1 MDRNTRTF
9 RVTETSRIPL
19 DGLVLGW
26 GAMVP
31 FPLLA
36 AICWWHE
43 GWAEIAALA
52 AQLWGAA
59 LLLFF
64 AGVRRGLS
72 FRTEGGP
79 RLRQLTAFA
88 LLFCTGLV
96 VLIVPVPAALLIIAG
111 ALAVLAVEDVRCA
124 PRGDVPLYFR
134 RLRPAQMTFAVASVL
149 LCWWAV

>member
-1 MDRNTRTF
+1 MNRSDRTI
-9 RVTETSRIPL
+9 RVRETPRVPL
-19 DGLVLGW
+19 DGLLLGW

-36 AICWWHE
+36 AVCWW
-43 GWAEIAALA
+43 GGAWAGTAAVA
-52 AQLWGAA
+52 AQLWGGA

-79 RLRQLTAFA
+79 RLRQLIVFA
-88 LLFCTGLV
+88 LLFCTGLF
-96 VLIVPVPAALLIIAG
+96 VLILPVATALVVVAG
-111 ALAVLAVEDVRCA
+111 ALAALALEDVGA
-124 PRGDVPLYFR
+124 ATRGEAPLYFR